1 MTRFTSP
8 DTFEEWLKVATRN
21 LPAHMVNEIRSE
33 LDAHYHD
40 ALDAHQ
46 HNGLTSGEA
55 QRAAVADLGSAM
67 FVNDSLI
74 TMHVSR
80 NHTVAAML
88 ACMGYPLLLMVFPK
102 LTGFMGEMISYLF
115 QDLLNT
121 ILLVYVLATFVR
133 LIRSNRRQLYRP
145 VGWLMASL
153 LLGTVVRLSFY
164 SIYHRLPLI
173 GTGAEVVWETGSA
186 LGMMLDGGFIVAE
199 LLSAVACAWLGWR
212 LFRIK
217 ESLYGLL
224 RPISVLMMLV
234 CPIGAG
240 VAVSLLL
247 GSMIFASYFTVLG
260 YVLVTLLMA
269 IMILTFFRAA
279 FRRPNKPLQA
289 SI

>member
-1 MTRFTSP
+1 MTRIISP
-8 DTFEEWLKVATRN
+8 STFEQWLEVATHN
-21 LPAHMVNEIRSE
+21 LPAHIVNGIRSE
-33 LDAHYHD
+33 LAAHYQD
-40 ALDAHQ
+40 AFDAHQ
-46 HNGLTSGEA
+46 HDGLTADET
-55 QRAAVADLGSAM
+55 QRAAVADLGSARL
-67 FVNDSLI
+67 VNDDLI
-74 TMHVSR
+74 MMHISR
-80 NHTVAAML
+80 NHTLAAML
-88 ACMGYPLLLMVFPK
+88 ACMGYPLLLMVFPQ
-102 LTGFMGEMISYLF
+102 LTGFMGKMVSYLF

-133 LIRSNRRQLYRP
+133 LIPSNRRPLYRP
-145 VGWLMASL
+145 VGSLMASL
-153 LLGTVVRLSFY
+153 LLGTVVRLSFF

-186 LGMMLDGGFIVAE
+186 QGLILDGGFIAAE
-199 LLSAVACAWLGWR
+199 LLSAGACAWLGWR
-212 LFRIK
+212 LYRIK

-224 RPISVLMMLV
+224 RPISVLIMLV

-279 FRRPNKPLQA
+279 FRRPIKPLQA
-289 SI
+289 SN